1 MRLSFDVGLNF
12 EIYVMTLCEESKPK
26 TEKDL
31 EDLAEELHQRI
42 EIAVEDFINE
52 SDQLDI
58 ENYEGQY

>member
-1 MRLSFDVGLNF
+1 MTLSFDAGSNF
-12 EIYVMTLCEESKPK
+12 EIYVMTLCEEIKPK

-31 EDLAEELHQRI
+31 EELAEELHQRI
-42 EIAVEDFINE
+42 AIAVEDFINE